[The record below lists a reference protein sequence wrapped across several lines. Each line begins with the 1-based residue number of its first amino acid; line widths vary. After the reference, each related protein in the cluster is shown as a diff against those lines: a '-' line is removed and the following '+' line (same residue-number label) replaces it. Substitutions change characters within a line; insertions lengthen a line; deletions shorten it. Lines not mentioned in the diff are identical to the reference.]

1 MKLPKT
7 FDFPTNEKIAISDT
21 KELNARKLL
30 ALFLDAYDPFGY
42 LLEEHFIIKELLHKA
57 NSVRNKTKR
66 RVMSDAVS
74 ELIASICTGF
84 MEFLAECPHIHIVI
98 D

>member
-42 LLEEHFIIKELLHKA
+42 LLEEH
-57 NSVRNKTKR
+57 
-66 RVMSDAVS
+66 
-74 ELIASICTGF
+74 
-84 MEFLAECPHIHIVI
+84 
-98 D
+98 